1 MNYSSDIKQIKE
13 FSLAK
18 SLVYNFVLSLFISLA
33 LGVVLV
39 YALNIRLDI
48 VLSDSMAPKFY
59 KHDIVI
65 VKPCDDYK
73 VGDII
78 EYQRTAEATP
88 VTHRIIEKTGSGA
101 NAVYVTQ
108 GDATSNKDASVHDS
122 IIKGKVVMVVERGE
136 YIYDFI
142 KENYF
147 LFIDIIL
154 GVWLLSATLSGEIEM
169 RKHNIAKAE

>member
-1 MNYSSDIKQIKE
+1 MKYSSDIKEIKE

-18 SLVYNFVLSLFISLA
+18 SVMYNFVLSIFISLA

-39 YALNIRLDI
+39 YALNIRLDRVI
-48 VLSDSMAPKFY
+48 SPSMAPAIY

-78 EYQRTAEATP
+78 EYQRTAEAKP
-88 VTHRIIEKTGSGA
+88 VTHRIVEKTGSGA

-108 GDATSNKDASVHDS
+108 GDATSNKDASVSHS
-122 IIKGKVVMVVERGE
+122 IIKGKVIMIIRNGE
-136 YIYDFI
+136 HIYDFI

-154 GVWLLSATLSGEIEM
+154 GVWVLSSTLSGEIEM